1 MSPRRYVALVLLV
14 AGVVWW
20 LVNKQF
26 GEGPI
31 IWHYAEGHAVT
42 LTDLLSIAAWGVA
55 VILWLRPGSTHPENP
70 QSRGR

>member
-1 MSPRRYVALVLLV
+1 MRMSPRRYVALVLLI

-31 IWHYAEGHAVT
+31 IWHYAEGHALT
-42 LTDLLSIAAWGVA
+42 FTDLLSVAAFVIAVL
-55 VILWLRPGSTHPENP
+55 LWLPRRSSV
-70 QSRGR
+70 SRNA